1 MLNIPNCITLARLV
15 LVVLFTIV
23 LALPLSGEARTM
35 AHIVACWFFVI
46 GALSDYLDGYLARKL
61 NQVTNF
67 GKLIDPLADKIL
79 VCAAFIYL
87 STVGLCPFWVTIVI
101 MFREFLVTGL
111 RQLAVE
117 KDIVIAADIYGKW
130 KTIFQLG
137 YCMFALVHLAHGQSD
152 NPVLAFLSQGAF
164 NTWGM
169 EIFLW
174 VSVTLTLFSGANY
187 CIKARHILH

>member
-1 MLNIPNCITLARLV
+1 MLNIPNCITLARLA
-15 LVVLFTIV
+15 LVVVFT
-23 LALPLSGEARTM
+23 LALSIPSTPEAV
-35 AHIVACWFFVI
+35 AIAKIIACWSFII
-46 GALSDYLDGYLARKL
+46 GAFTDYLDGYIARRY

-87 STVGLCPFWVTIVI
+87 SVIGVCPFWITILI

-117 KDIVIAADIYGKW
+117 KNIVIAADRYGKW

-137 YCMFALVHLAHGQSD
+137 YCMMALTQLAHAQSEIGFF
-152 NPVLAFLSQGAF
+152 AFFARGDFSIYFTQFLL
-164 NTWGM
+164 WGG
-169 EIFLW
+169 
-174 VSVTLTLFSGANY
+174 VGLTLFSGANY
-187 CIKARHILH
+187 CYKSRHLID